1 MYNFYQEALF
11 LQSLF
16 SEQLNSTVRAAFI
29 PEQAACAHQTYYSSQ
44 KLKVGITLFLAVA
57 CPLFLLMPAYATT
70 LTVSNNADSGAGSL
84 RQAIASANS
93 GDTIDFASNLA
104 DSTITLAT
112 GELVIDKALTIAST
126 VPVTVSGNSSSRVI
140 STSLPLTLTGFTIAD
155 GSTPD
160 DGAGVFAGDSLVVD
174 RMIIRA
180 FCSMRHVIRE
190 ERSKPTAHS
199 WSITAHFWTIWQ

>member
-1 MYNFYQEALF
+1 MVSAIKSIHSF
-11 LQSLF
+11 
-16 SEQLNSTVRAAFI
+16 
-29 PEQAACAHQTYYSSQ
+29 QTYYSSQ
-44 KLKVGITLFLAVA
+44 KLKIGITLFLAVA

-93 GDTIDFASNLA
+93 GDTIDFASK
-104 DSTITLAT
+104 
-112 GELVIDKALTIAST
+112 LVIDKALTIAST

-174 RMIIRA
+174 RMTFTGNINSNSQSANGGAIYA
-180 FCSMRHVIRE
+180 VG
-190 ERSKPTAHS
+190 KLQVDHS
-199 WSITAHFWTIWQ
+199 SFLRNEAQV